1 MKEGDFVTIIGN
13 LKFENNNNV
22 LEYDNAKNLYV
33 VIPINS
39 SENYFKNRSLL
50 DKWIDKTEY

>member
-39 SENYFKNRSLL
+39 SENYFKNRTLI